1 MKTINIGILFFLAW
15 SSALAIDETENN
27 QPIFPQ
33 QLTAHDLMTHCA
45 SSSLTE
51 LGRTRQRYC
60 WGFISG
66 VEETVRLPLLRS
78 SQPFAQKIC
87 VPKGVSSRNLAK
99 AYTKYAGHKDSNL
112 VRPAAQVVVEALA
125 NAYPCKH

>member
-1 MKTINIGILFFLAW
+1 MAN
-15 SSALAIDETENN
+15 DETETN

-33 QLTAHDLMTHCA
+33 QLTARNLLTYCA
-45 SSSLTE
+45 SSSLTD

-66 VEETVRLPLLRS
+66 VEESMRLPQYALLQS
-78 SQPFAQKIC
+78 TTSAIC

-99 AYTKYAGHKDSNL
+99 AYTKYAGKKGSDL
-112 VRPAAQVVVEALA
+112 DRPAAQVVVEALTTS
-125 NAYPCKH
+125 YPCKG

>member
-1 MKTINIGILFFLAW
+1 MKTIYIGILFFLAW
-15 SSALAIDETENN
+15 SSALAIDETETN

-33 QLTAHDLMTHCA
+33 RLTAHNLLTYCA

-60 WGFISG
+60 LGFISG
-66 VEETVRLPLLRS
+66 VEETVRLPLLS
-78 SQPFAQKIC
+78 SQPFAQNIC
-87 VPKGVSSRNLAK
+87 VPKGVSSRNLAR
-99 AYTKYAGHKDSNL
+99 AYTKYAGRKDSNL
-112 VRPAAQVVVEALA
+112 ERPAAKVVVEALA